1 MKKKLL
7 LVLLLP
13 AVIASLF
20 TILNIFDFYRNGE
33 EKVYDMLLH
42 LRPGIPENRDI
53 ILVDIDDPS
62 IAQVGVW
69 PWSRDIMADG
79 LVLMREM
86 GTGTAVFD
94 IEYTEKS
101 PLGVNAE
108 LLQKEI
114 PEVFNKEFSSINQ
127 NMSDLFSAIKEG
139 NISVKDAEDYV
150 YQLTGLNDET
160 KNNLVKKVQEIARDN
175 DVYLGSA
182 ARFFRNAF
190 FTINML
196 PGKEEQ
202 ISEEYKK
209 YLLENISLKNAVNND
224 KDIFTAQDIRP
235 AIEPVL
241 SHAAG
246 AGFPNVPIDNDGVMR
261 RINLVCRFEDRLFP
275 QLVFAPLLQ
284 YFGNPQ
290 VTVDK
295 NSITLKGIKNQ
306 DYKEIEIPLETSGR
320 LLVNWTKNSFQ
331 NSFRHLSYFELVQN
345 KHLEQDLIDNLKAVG
360 AAGYLSYYQGDSEL
374 LSIYDYAEG
383 LKKEILNGGDLSSLE
398 DYIDARDYFFSETGS
413 FLSGDAE
420 KDLLA
425 DIENVLNS
433 TDVPQETKI
442 SYREVKKE
450 VPENFKALRDIYN
463 NVQASRKMLK
473 KALSG
478 SFAIIGQTGTSTT
491 DIGVTPFEKEFMNVG
506 IHANTLN
513 TILSRSFLDTCP
525 WWYSA
530 VLAFVLTIVL
540 SLVIRGRKPVVS
552 VAAGFIFTIV
562 VAGALAAYFITTGIY
577 MPVLTPSL
585 SLFFTAIVLFLFN
598 FFTLEKEKSFLR
610 NAFSHYL
617 STDVINELIS
627 NPDKLNLGGEKKEL
641 TALFTDIQGFS
652 TISEDMDPTD
662 LVHLLNEYLTAMSNI
677 ILDYRGTID
686 KYEGDAIISFFGA
699 PVEYSDH
706 AAKAC
711 LSAVRMK
718 RTEMELNER
727 FMAEQMTPSPL
738 FTRVGINTG
747 PMVVGN
753 MGTPKKMD
761 YTIMG
766 NAVNLASRLEGVNK
780 QYGTAILISEETYKA
795 GGENFTVRQMDR
807 VRVVGIQTPVR
818 LYELIE
824 EKGMTDEVTLEAV
837 AVFHEAL
844 ELFEKK
850 EWAQAEKVFSKV
862 LDILPDD
869 GPAHTYIK
877 RCREFRK
884 KPPKDSWDGVF
895 NLTTK

>member
-7 LVLLLP
+7 MVLLIP
-13 AVIASLF
+13 AAIASVF
-20 TILNIFDFYRNGE
+20 TILNIFDFYKNGE

-42 LRPGIPENRDI
+42 LRPGISENKDI
-53 ILVDIDDPS
+53 LLVDIDDPS
-62 IAQVGVW
+62 IVHVGVW

-79 LVLMREM
+79 LILMREM
-86 GTGTAVFD
+86 GTRTAVFD

-114 PEVFNKEFSSINQ
+114 PEVFRKEFSTINQ
-127 NMSDLFSAIKEG
+127 NMSDLFSAIREG
-139 NISVKDAEDYV
+139 TISLGDAEDYV
-150 YQLTGLNDET
+150 NQLSGLNNEAKT
-160 KNNLVKKVQEIARDN
+160 SLIQKVQEIARDN
-175 DVYLGSA
+175 DAYLGSA
-182 ARFFRNAF
+182 ARFFGNAF

-196 PGKEEQ
+196 PGKEGQ
-202 ISEEYKK
+202 VSDEYRN
-209 YLLENISLKNAVNND
+209 YLLETISLKNAVNND
-224 KDIFTAQDIRP
+224 KNIFTAQDIRP

-241 SHAAG
+241 SNAAG

-275 QLVFAPLLQ
+275 QLVFAPVLQ
-284 YFGNPQ
+284 YLGSPQ

-295 NSITLKGIKNQ
+295 TSITLKGIKDQ
-306 DYKEIEIPLETSGR
+306 DYTEVKIPLETSGR

-345 KHLEQDLIDNLKAVG
+345 KHLEQDLMDNLKAVG
-360 AAGYLSYYQGDSEL
+360 EAGYLSYYQGDSEL
-374 LSIYDYAEG
+374 LSIYDYTES
-383 LKKEILNGGDLSSLE
+383 LKKEILNGGDLSSIG
-398 DYIDARDYFFSETGS
+398 DYIDARDYFFSETGT

-420 KDLLA
+420 SALLA

-433 TDVPQETKI
+433 PDVPEDTKV
-442 SYREVKKE
+442 SYREVKNE
-450 VPENFKALRDIYN
+450 VPENFKALREIYSN
-463 NVQASRKMLK
+463 LITSRTMLK
-473 KALSG
+473 KTLSG

-506 IHANTLN
+506 IHANTAN
-513 TILSRSFLDTCP
+513 TILSHSFLDTYP

-530 VLAFVLTIVL
+530 VLAFILTILL
-540 SLVIRGRKPVVS
+540 SLLIRGRKPVVS
-552 VAAGFIFTIV
+552 VAAGFVLTIAV
-562 VAGALAAYFITTGIY
+562 TAVLAGYFITTGNY
-577 MPVLTPSL
+577 FPVLTPSL

-627 NPDKLNLGGEKKEL
+627 DPDKLHLGGEKKEL

-662 LVHLLNEYLTAMSNI
+662 LVHLLNEYLTEMSNI

-706 AAKAC
+706 SEKAC

-718 RTEMELNER
+718 RAELELNQR
-727 FMAEQMTPSPL
+727 FLTEKMTPSPL
-738 FTRVGINTG
+738 YTRIGINTG

-780 QYGTAILISEETYKA
+780 QYGTSILISGETYKA
-795 GGENFTVRQMDR
+795 GGENFTVRKMDR

-818 LYELIE
+818 LFELLE
-824 EKGMTDEVTLEAV
+824 EKGMADELTLEAI
-837 AVFHEAL
+837 AIFHEAL

-850 EWAQAEKVFSKV
+850 EWGQAEKEFLKV

-869 GPAHTYIK
+869 GPAKTYIK
-877 RCREFRK
+877 RCRDFKK